1 MEGQFWDMIT
11 PAQGTAIVGAV
22 IALIITLILFGRWLF
37 LDYIPK
43 ILTNWLEAD
52 KAKRLDATEANR
64 ARLDMERLDR
74 QAEAQAQV
82 ANQEIVRILAA
93 QLDQTHKDSV
103 KTLGAMQDAFARREE
118 QYLKHLASIDNST
131 QQGQVIAAS
140 TLELLKARTES
151 DEVMGINQQL
161 IKEQGEK
168 THQKMNELS
177 SDLAAV
183 LQKVESI
190 AVVHE
195 GDRKILNE
203 VVTSL
208 AEIKQSFKEFAE
220 RDLTIFDAPPTP
232 VVTISASVTPATQ
245 IVQDTMDTPI
255 EKENHD

>member
-1 MEGQFWDMIT
+1 MEVTIWDMIS
-11 PAQGTAIVGAV
+11 PPQWTAIFGALV
-22 IALIITLILFGRWLF
+22 ALGIALILFGRWLLF
-37 LDYIPK
+37 DYFPK
-43 ILTNWLEAD
+43 LLNNWLEAD
-52 KAKRLDATEANR
+52 KEKRLNATEANR
-64 ARLDMERLDR
+64 ARLDMERLER
-74 QAEAQAQV
+74 QTEAQAQN

-103 KTLGAMQDAFARREE
+103 KTLAAMQDSFARREE

-190 AVVHE
+190 SENRV
-195 GDRKILNE
+195 GDRRILDE
-203 VVTSL
+203 VMAKLT
-208 AEIKQSFKEFAE
+208 EIKDSVKQLAE
-220 RDLTIFDAPPTP
+220 RDLVIFDAPPPAP
-232 VVTISASVTPATQ
+232 VVTISASVTDVT
-245 IVQDTMDTPI
+245 ITQDTMDTPK
-255 EKENHD
+255 KEGE